1 MPLSNEEKRKRR
13 AEDKRKAEAG
23 DEAALMRRA
32 NEASRMK
39 AAKERAAEAREDRL
53 AKMRETTARHRA
65 APKSDEPEKKKVK
78 LIVSQDDHQRAR
90 EGKSI
95 LICAPYGAKNS
106 GAWSSPA
113 WRRVVPGAGSS
124 VEIEYSP
131 KPGLPIA
138 CWHKQLQG
146 QTNFASGDSFDFR
159 YSGPEQ
165 MPKTLRKQNYARR
178 DDEPRCT
185 PRGDSVPRCAMHVD
199 DA

>member
-1 MPLSNEEKRKRR
+1 MPLSKEEKRKRR
-13 AEDKRKAEAG
+13 AEEKRKAEAG
-23 DEAALMRRA
+23 DGAALVRRE
-32 NEASRMK
+32 NEANRK
-39 AAKERAAEAREDRL
+39 KDAKEKADEAREDRL
-53 AKMRETTARHRA
+53 AKMRETTARLRA
-65 APKSDEPEKKKVK
+65 APKSDEPKKKKVK
-78 LIVSQDDHQRAR
+78 LIVSQDDHKRASQ
-90 EGKSI
+90 GKSI
-95 LICAPYGAKNS
+95 QISAPYGAKNG

-138 CWHKQLQG
+138 CWHKQFQG
-146 QTNFASGDSFDFR
+146 QSNFASGDSFGFR

-185 PRGDSVPRCAMHVD
+185 PRGDSVPRCAAHVD